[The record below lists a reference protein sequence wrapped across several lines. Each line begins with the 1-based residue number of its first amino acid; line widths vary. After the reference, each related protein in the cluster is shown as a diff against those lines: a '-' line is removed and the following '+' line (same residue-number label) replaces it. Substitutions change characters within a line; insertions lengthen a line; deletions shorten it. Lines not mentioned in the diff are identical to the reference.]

1 MPPITD
7 SATVR
12 SDMVRALRLDLVGP
26 GTGAEA
32 HAHEGLPQA
41 PSRWY
46 LTGFLV
52 PLGAP
57 EQQRSEVATDDELDT
72 IDEAGGSDDAVTPEP
87 GPARRAFLP
96 SSMGLSV
103 LVGPDVDVLDVVV
116 RWGDYRREGGTE
128 VEVYDDTEAELP
140 STDGSS
146 RPLWQRTPREA
157 ALRCAL
163 PAATASPAEQ
173 PVPDSGGLA
182 VALSVRPI
190 PPRTA
195 ADARLPEGTRAVSVF
210 LVNRRTPAEDDRQD
224 EAFAFQAVLEVT
236 CASGFVPRANP
247 RGLLSDDWD
256 ERVADLQYRDVVEF
270 AVGHGTATETDLD
283 ANGGCRCVRTT
294 WIPVAEVERVAAEP
308 VDGVELGMEA
318 LADLADGADARVRLG
333 GIVTQYRAWIEAQR
347 AKVPAAPPGRHEIG
361 ELLLHRA
368 EIVAGRIDAGIVSLE
383 DDAILEAFR
392 IANRAMAASA
402 RRRQSKQS
410 GIEPAAVEP
419 PAWRPFQL
427 AFLLMSLAGIED
439 PSHADRK
446 YVDLLFFPT
455 GGGKTEAYLGLA
467 AFTLVLRRL
476 RNPGLASAGVAVLM
490 RYTLRLL
497 TLDRLSRSA
506 TRGRDEDA
514 SSRRKVAWRYC
525 WPDEARDEVPARL
538 LALNAEHA
546 EQ

>member
-1 MPPITD
+1 MKKSTGTIVMPPITD

-26 GTGAEA
+26 GTGDEA
-32 HAHEGLPQA
+32 LAQEVLSQA

-57 EQQRSEVATDDELDT
+57 EQQRSEVAADDELDT

-103 LVGPDVDVLDVVV
+103 LVGPDVEVLDVVV
-116 RWGDYRREGGTE
+116 RWGDYRREGGAE
-128 VEVYDDTEAELP
+128 VAGDEGGETGEPKQLP
-140 STDGSS
+140 PNGSS
-146 RPLWQRTPREA
+146 RPLWQRTQREA

-163 PAATASPAEQ
+163 PDATATPAEQ

-195 ADARLPEGTRAVSVF
+195 ADARMPEGTRAVSVF
-210 LVNRRTPAEDDRQD
+210 LVNRRAPAEDDRQD

-283 ANGGCRCVRTT
+283 ADGGCHCVRTT
-294 WIPVAEVERVAAEP
+294 WIPVAEVERVAPER
-308 VDGVELGMEA
+308 VDGVELRMEA
-318 LADLADGADARVRLG
+318 LADLADGEDGRARLG
-333 GIVTQYRAWIEAQR
+333 GIVTQYRAWIDEQR

-368 EIVAGRIDAGIVSLE
+368 EIVAGRIADPAPGYP
-383 DDAILEAFR
+383 R
-392 IANRAMAASA
+392 SA
-402 RRRQSKQS
+402 RIRRTWS
-410 GIEPAAVEP
+410 AN
-419 PAWRPFQL
+419 
-427 AFLLMSLAGIED
+427 AG
-439 PSHADRK
+439 
-446 YVDLLFFPT
+446 T
-455 GGGKTEAYLGLA
+455 
-467 AFTLVLRRL
+467 
-476 RNPGLASAGVAVLM
+476 
-490 RYTLRLL
+490 
-497 TLDRLSRSA
+497 
-506 TRGRDEDA
+506 
-514 SSRRKVAWRYC
+514 
-525 WPDEARDEVPARL
+525 
-538 LALNAEHA
+538 
-546 EQ
+546 